1 LPTHVTRS
9 RRWQRYQRAAA
20 LAVTTQR
27 KEVQRVKKISVRKAG
42 AIKLTGGAALY
53 IGWHC

>member
-1 LPTHVTRS
+1 
-9 RRWQRYQRAAA
+9 
-20 LAVTTQR
+20 VTTQR